1 MTFASR
7 QDAGLRLAHYLLDKS
22 VAVDVVVGLP
32 RGGVVVA
39 AEIARVLHCP
49 LEVTVVRKVGHPLQ
63 REFAVGALAE
73 HGVKLL
79 NQKVIGSDPR
89 VLKALD
95 AIIEEEAA
103 RLREYQREFH
113 PDGGADLAGKNVLL
127 VDDGLATGSTME
139 AAALAMR
146 KAGAKKILIA
156 VPVAS
161 ESAVE
166 RMGAVSDEVI
176 SLWTDPDFEAVG
188 RYYAVFDQTTTEE
201 AVELLNE
208 SRSSHF
214 AAQ

>member
-1 MTFASR
+1 VTFESR
-7 QDAGLRLAHYLLDKS
+7 QSAGLQLAHYLLDKQ

-39 AEIARVLHCP
+39 AEIARVIHCP
-49 LEVTVVRKVGHPLQ
+49 LDVIVVRKIGHPLQ
-63 REFAVGALAE
+63 REFAVGAIAE

-79 NQKVIGSDPR
+79 NEKVIGSDPR

-95 AIIEEEAA
+95 AIIEEETE
-103 RLREYQREFH
+103 RLREYQRSFH
-113 PDGGADLAGKNVLL
+113 HDGGAELRGKNILL

-146 KAGAKKILIA
+146 KAGAKKITIA

-161 ESAVE
+161 VSAAE
-166 RMGAVSDEVI
+166 RMRVVSDEVI
-176 SLWTDPDFEAVG
+176 SLWTDPEFEAVG

-201 AVELLNE
+201 VLELLNE
-208 SRSSHF
+208 VRSSHF
-214 AAQ
+214 AER